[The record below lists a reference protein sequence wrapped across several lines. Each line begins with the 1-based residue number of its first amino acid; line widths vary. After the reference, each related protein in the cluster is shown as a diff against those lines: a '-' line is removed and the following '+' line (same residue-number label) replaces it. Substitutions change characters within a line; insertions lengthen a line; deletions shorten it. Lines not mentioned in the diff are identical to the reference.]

1 MNNPKPQPNHQLYLQ
16 TLRRMTEEERL
27 LKAFELSEFSRQLFK
42 DGLRQRFPEKTE
54 SELHTLFLQRLEKC
68 HNRNY

>member
-1 MNNPKPQPNHQLYLQ
+1 MNNPKPQPNHRMYLQ
-16 TLRRMTEEERL
+16 ALRQMTEEQRL

-42 DGLRQRFPEKTE
+42 DGLRQRFPDKTDA
-54 SELHTLFLQRLEKC
+54 ELHTLFLQRLEKC